1 MDGKWDYPKTDSA
14 EGPTELDQVRMN
26 CKAPKIFGM
35 RECLERR
42 CFLKFLVACQSDDSA
57 ITDWWIFVELV
68 TDLEAG

>member
-1 MDGKWDYPKTDSA
+1 
-14 EGPTELDQVRMN
+14 MN